1 MPEFVSILLL
11 FHSIPREGR
20 AQFFSPGAKEAS
32 DKAHLSP
39 QLKCAARV
47 KGLGTKLYSG
57 DLGHCPFLPGTLRAL

>member
-1 MPEFVSILLL
+1 MPEFVYIPLL

-39 QLKCAARV
+39 QLMCAARV
-47 KGLGTKLYSG
+47 KGLGTE
-57 DLGHCPFLPGTLRAL
+57 